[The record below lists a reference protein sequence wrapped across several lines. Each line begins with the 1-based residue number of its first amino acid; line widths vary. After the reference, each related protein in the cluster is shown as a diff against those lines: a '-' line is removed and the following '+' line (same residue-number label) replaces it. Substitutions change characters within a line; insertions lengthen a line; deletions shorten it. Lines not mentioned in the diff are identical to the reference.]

1 MSEIVEWEDRQK
13 SIAQIIEELKTFED
27 QELVVVV
34 TDDEGETFKTVKLVS
49 KGFDGDKVYCALHI

>member
-1 MSEIVEWEDRQK
+1 MNEVTEWEERQK
-13 SIAQIIEELKTFED
+13 SIRQVIEELKTFAD

-34 TDDEGETFKTVKLVS
+34 TADGGATFKTVKLIS

>member
-1 MSEIVEWEDRQK
+1 MSEIVEWKDRKK
-13 SIAQIIEELKTFED
+13 SISLLIEELQSFED

-34 TDDEGETFKTVKLVS
+34 TDDEGKSFKTVKLVS

>member
-1 MSEIVEWEDRQK
+1 MSGTTEGEDRQK
-13 SIAQIIEELKTFED
+13 SIAQIIQELQTFED

-34 TDDEGETFKTVKLVS
+34 TDDEGQTFKTVKLVS